1 MMTGSSVSL
10 SSFRTRLL
18 VTTSTLI
25 ISCTFL
31 ALSFVLG
38 ALFAGTALHDPDSCW
53 LLALGRIIFTNR
65 ALPQTDPFSYTFA
78 NLNQTFVM
86 YQWLTELTL
95 YTCFNLL
102 GLSGML
108 MFFAVVIAM
117 TLLCIPL
124 MLSAKL
130 AGTRLFAFIL
140 SVLLVGSATTHTLL
154 RPEIFSYLFLS
165 LWLSIV
171 ILWRKAIHSASEASV
186 VPVFYLALLMLFWAN
201 MHSAF
206 TIGLLVLALLAISYL
221 LESQFVCLIPL
232 NHIKLLFAALAGA
245 SAATL
250 INPNFTGLWAYLPG
264 LYFSPMN
271 TFIDELKPL
280 GYKEI
285 QNPIYYPF
293 FALSVIA
300 VILLIQQILHW
311 GKREEA
317 DKRACGFLFS
327 LAIIALAIIAGIQ
340 TRRMIPFSAIILAL
354 ESLFL
359 CYLRNLPRQSE
370 ASNGMQA
377 SLVSATKGGLW
388 HLTDARLEEFF
399 TPSLTNCS
407 LTVGLLS
414 LLGAYLTVAR
424 IQPPKLPQGSVAF
437 KAPEQAV
444 RFLANNPQKGN
455 VFNDAQYGDVLIW
468 YSPGNP
474 RVFVDTRFDMYGEKF
489 VRDFQCMRFATPG
502 FERLFQHYKISWAFL
517 PASASL
523 AKQLL
528 QDQSWK
534 EVYSDEISVILH
546 KQ

>member
-1 MMTGSSVSL
+1 LLIASL
-10 SSFRTRLL
+10 SNFRTRLL

-25 ISCTFL
+25 ISCAFL
-31 ALSFVLG
+31 ALSFILG

-65 ALPQTDPFSYTFA
+65 GLPQTDPFSYSFA
-78 NLNQTFVM
+78 NLNQPYVM

-95 YTCFNLL
+95 FTCFNLL

-108 MFFAVVIAM
+108 MFFAIVISI
-117 TLLCIPL
+117 TLLGIPL

-140 SVLLVGSATTHTLL
+140 SALLVGAATTHTLL

-171 ILWRKAIHSASEASV
+171 ILWRKAIYSGSEARIA
-186 VPVFYLALLMLFWAN
+186 PAFYLSLLMLLWAN
-201 MHSAF
+201 MHTAF
-206 TIGLLVLALLAISYL
+206 TIGLLILALLAISYL
-221 LESQFVCLIPL
+221 LESQLVCSIPL
-232 NHIKLLFAALAGA
+232 NHIKLLFAAFAGA

-250 INPNFTGLWAYLPG
+250 INPKFTGLWEYLPE

-271 TFIDELKPL
+271 SFIDELKPL
-280 GYKEI
+280 AYKEI

-293 FALSVIA
+293 FVLSVIA
-300 VILLIQQILHW
+300 VTFLLQQILGW

-340 TRRMIPFSAIILAL
+340 TRRMIPFSAIILAF
-354 ESLFL
+354 ECLFL
-359 CYLRNLPRQSE
+359 CYLRKSPGQSE
-370 ASNGMQA
+370 ASSNIQETSA
-377 SLVSATKGGLW
+377 SSTKGMLW
-388 HLTDARLEEFF
+388 QLTNARLEKFF
-399 TPSLTNCS
+399 TPTLTNCL

-424 IQPPKLPQGSVAF
+424 IQPPNLPQGSIVF
-437 KAPEQAV
+437 RAPEQAIH
-444 RFLANNPQKGN
+444 FLEDNPQNGN

-468 YSPGNP
+468 YAPGNP

-489 VRDFQCMRFATPG
+489 MRDYQCMRFAAPG
-502 FERLFQHYKISWAFL
+502 FERLFQYYKISWAFL

-528 QDQSWK
+528 KDQSWK
-534 EVYSDEISVILH
+534 EVYSDEIAVILQ
-546 KQ
+546 KR